1 MLKKAVA
8 ICTALLLCALCIT
21 ALAASEHCQLTL
33 LLALGETRIQGAEFT
48 LYRVGEKRLDH
59 GVVSFAALAPY
70 DAVCKSFDGLTASQ
84 NQQYARRF
92 EQMAAGQPGDA
103 QAATN
108 AAGEAR
114 FTNLEEGVYLVLQ
127 TDAKGAAQAFKPCQA
142 VLIALPATDP
152 VSGEWKNELLIEPK
166 VETTPTPVP
175 TPTPTAT
182 PTPTPTPTATP
193 TATPTPDVTA
203 TPDVTP
209 TATPTSTPYQGAT
222 PTPAPTETPTP
233 VPTDTPTPT
242 ETPTPTP
249 VPTEEPTPTPT
260 PKPTPVPT
268 PIPGKEIDV
277 SVRKVWQDNRD
288 SAGIRPQAITI
299 KLYRKLTT
307 DAEYPER
314 ELVSVA
320 ISGQGDEWRF
330 TFRNM
335 PRFTESGEEYEYMVR
350 EEAVTGYSTI
360 YQNNAIVNVRETPVP
375 GTSPSP
381 KPRTTPIP
389 NVTPRPDNPTALVY
403 VDGEWIYLDDYGI
416 PLGILPQTG
425 DESDLLLYACV
436 GMLMLASA
444 AAMGLM
450 LYRRRKEA

>member
-182 PTPTPTPTATP
+182 PTPTPIATP
-193 TATPTPDVTA
+193 TA

-222 PTPAPTETPTP
+222 PTPAPTPKPTP

-288 SAGIRPQAITI
+288 AAGIRPQAITI

-389 NVTPRPDNPTALVY
+389 NVTPRPDNPTALIY
-403 VDGEWIYLDDYGI
+403 VDGEWIYLDDYGV

>member
-84 NQQYARRF
+84 NRQYARRF

-142 VLIALPATDP
+142 VLIALPVTDP
-152 VSGEWKNELLIEPK
+152 VSGEWKNELLIVPK

-182 PTPTPTPTATP
+182 PTPTPTAAP
-193 TATPTPDVTA
+193 TA
-203 TPDVTP
+203 TPDV
-209 TATPTSTPYQGAT
+209 TPTSTPYQGAT

-389 NVTPRPDNPTALVY
+389 NVTPRPDNPTALIY
-403 VDGEWIYLDDYGI
+403 VDGEWIYLDDYGV

>member
-166 VETTPTPVP
+166 VETTPTPVS

-193 TATPTPDVTA
+193 TATPDV
-203 TPDVTP
+203 
-209 TATPTSTPYQGAT
+209 TPTSTPYQGAT

-288 SAGIRPQAITI
+288 AAGIRPQAITI

-389 NVTPRPDNPTALVY
+389 NVTPRPDNPTALIY
-403 VDGEWIYLDDYGI
+403 VDGEWVYLDDYGV

>member
-182 PTPTPTPTATP
+182 P
-193 TATPTPDVTA
+193 
-203 TPDVTP
+203 DVTP

-222 PTPAPTETPTP
+222 PTPTPTPKPTP
-233 VPTDTPTPT
+233 VPTDTPMPT

-288 SAGIRPQAITI
+288 AAGIRPQAITI

-403 VDGEWIYLDDYGI
+403 VDGEWIYLDDYGV

-436 GMLMLASA
+436 GMLMLVSA

>member
-8 ICTALLLCALCIT
+8 ICTALLLCVLYIT

-33 LLALGETRIQGAEFT
+33 LLALSETRIQGAEFT

-84 NQQYARRF
+84 NRQYARRF

-103 QAATN
+103 QTATN

-142 VLIALPATDP
+142 VLIALPVTDP
-152 VSGEWKNELLIEPK
+152 VSGEWKNELLIKPK

-182 PTPTPTPTATP
+182 PTPTPTPTP
-193 TATPTPDVTA
+193 TAAPTA

-222 PTPAPTETPTP
+222 PTPALTE
-233 VPTDTPTPT
+233 
-242 ETPTPTP
+242 TPTP

-288 SAGIRPQAITI
+288 AAGIRPQAITI

-389 NVTPRPDNPTALVY
+389 NVTPRPDNPTALIY
-403 VDGEWIYLDDYGI
+403 VDGEWIYLDDYGV

>member
-84 NQQYARRF
+84 NRQYARRF

-166 VETTPTPVP
+166 VETTPTP
-175 TPTPTAT
+175 
-182 PTPTPTPTATP
+182 TPTPTATP
-193 TATPTPDVTA
+193 TATPDV
-203 TPDVTP
+203 
-209 TATPTSTPYQGAT
+209 TPTSTPYQGAT
-222 PTPAPTETPTP
+222 PTETPTP
-233 VPTDTPTPT
+233 VPTNTPTPT
-242 ETPTPTP
+242 ETPTPTL
-249 VPTEEPTPTPT
+249 VPTEEPTPTPTPKPTPTPT

-389 NVTPRPDNPTALVY
+389 NVTPRPDNPTALIY
-403 VDGEWIYLDDYGI
+403 VDGEWIYLDDYGV

>member
-175 TPTPTAT
+175 TPTP
-182 PTPTPTPTATP
+182 
-193 TATPTPDVTA
+193 TA

-403 VDGEWIYLDDYGI
+403 VDGEWIYLDDYGV

>member
-182 PTPTPTPTATP
+182 PTPTPTATP
-193 TATPTPDVTA
+193 TATPDV
-203 TPDVTP
+203 
-209 TATPTSTPYQGAT
+209 TPTSTPYQGAT

-288 SAGIRPQAITI
+288 AAGIRPQAITI

-389 NVTPRPDNPTALVY
+389 NVTPRPDNPTALIY
-403 VDGEWIYLDDYGI
+403 VDGEWIYLDDYGV

>member
-142 VLIALPATDP
+142 VLIALPAIDP
-152 VSGEWKNELLIEPK
+152 VSGDWKNELLIEPK

-182 PTPTPTPTATP
+182 PTPTPTATP
-193 TATPTPDVTA
+193 TA

-209 TATPTSTPYQGAT
+209 TSTPPYQGAT
-222 PTPAPTETPTP
+222 PTPAPTPKPTP

-288 SAGIRPQAITI
+288 AAGIRPQAITI

-389 NVTPRPDNPTALVY
+389 NVTPRPDNPTALIY
-403 VDGEWIYLDDYGI
+403 VDGEWIYLDDYGV

>member
-175 TPTPTAT
+175 TPTPTAM

-193 TATPTPDVTA
+193 TA

-222 PTPAPTETPTP
+222 PTPTPTPKPTP
-233 VPTDTPTPT
+233 VPTDTPMPT

-288 SAGIRPQAITI
+288 AAGIRPQAITI

-389 NVTPRPDNPTALVY
+389 NVTPRPDNPTALIY
-403 VDGEWIYLDDYGI
+403 VDGEWIYLDDYGV

>member
-182 PTPTPTPTATP
+182 P
-193 TATPTPDVTA
+193 
-203 TPDVTP
+203 DVTP

-222 PTPAPTETPTP
+222 PTP

-242 ETPTPTP
+242 ETPTPMP

-360 YQNNAIVNVRETPVP
+360 YQNNAIVNIRETPVP

-389 NVTPRPDNPTALVY
+389 NVTPRPDNPTALIY
-403 VDGEWIYLDDYGI
+403 VDGEWIYLDDYGV

>member
-209 TATPTSTPYQGAT
+209 TSTPYQGAT
-222 PTPAPTETPTP
+222 PTPA
-233 VPTDTPTPT
+233 
-242 ETPTPTP
+242 
-249 VPTEEPTPTPT
+249 PTEEPTPTPT

-288 SAGIRPQAITI
+288 AAGIRPQAITI

-389 NVTPRPDNPTALVY
+389 NVTPRPDNPTALIY
-403 VDGEWIYLDDYGI
+403 VDGEWIYLDDYGV

>member
-182 PTPTPTPTATP
+182 P
-193 TATPTPDVTA
+193 DV
-203 TPDVTP
+203 
-209 TATPTSTPYQGAT
+209 TPTSTPYQGAT
-222 PTPAPTETPTP
+222 PTPTR
-233 VPTDTPTPT
+233 
-242 ETPTPTP
+242 
-249 VPTEEPTPTPT
+249 T

-389 NVTPRPDNPTALVY
+389 NVTPRPDNPTALIY
-403 VDGEWIYLDDYGI
+403 VDGEWIYLDDYGV

>member
-182 PTPTPTPTATP
+182 PTPTPT
-193 TATPTPDVTA
+193 
-203 TPDVTP
+203 
-209 TATPTSTPYQGAT
+209 ATPTSTPYQGAT
-222 PTPAPTETPTP
+222 PTPTRTPKPTP

-330 TFRNM
+330 IFRNM

-389 NVTPRPDNPTALVY
+389 NVTPRPDNPTALIY
-403 VDGEWIYLDDYGI
+403 VDGEWIYLDDYGV

>member
-193 TATPTPDVTA
+193 TATP
-203 TPDVTP
+203 DVTP

-233 VPTDTPTPT
+233 TPTA
-242 ETPTPTP
+242 TPTPTP

-389 NVTPRPDNPTALVY
+389 NVTPRPDNPTALIY
-403 VDGEWIYLDDYGI
+403 VDGEWIYLDDYGV

>member
-182 PTPTPTPTATP
+182 P
-193 TATPTPDVTA
+193 
-203 TPDVTP
+203 DVTP

-222 PTPAPTETPTP
+222 
-233 VPTDTPTPT
+233 
-242 ETPTPTP
+242 
-249 VPTEEPTPTPT
+249 PTPTPT

-288 SAGIRPQAITI
+288 AAGIRPQAITI

-403 VDGEWIYLDDYGI
+403 VDGEWIYLDDYGV

-436 GMLMLASA
+436 GMLMLVSA

>member
-8 ICTALLLCALCIT
+8 ICTALLLCVLYIT

-84 NQQYARRF
+84 NRQYARRF

-103 QAATN
+103 QTATN

-142 VLIALPATDP
+142 VLIALPVTDP
-152 VSGEWKNELLIEPK
+152 VSGEWKNELLIKPK

-175 TPTPTAT
+175 TPTPTV
-182 PTPTPTPTATP
+182 TPTPTPTATP
-193 TATPTPDVTA
+193 TATPT
-203 TPDVTP
+203 
-209 TATPTSTPYQGAT
+209 STPYQGA
-222 PTPAPTETPTP
+222 
-233 VPTDTPTPT
+233 
-242 ETPTPTP
+242 TPTP

-288 SAGIRPQAITI
+288 AAGIRPQAITI

-335 PRFTESGEEYEYMVR
+335 PRFTESSEEYEYMVR

-403 VDGEWIYLDDYGI
+403 VDGEWIYLDDYGV

>member
-127 TDAKGAAQAFKPCQA
+127 TDAKGAAQAFKPCQT

-182 PTPTPTPTATP
+182 P
-193 TATPTPDVTA
+193 
-203 TPDVTP
+203 DVTP

-222 PTPAPTETPTP
+222 PTPTPTPKPTP
-233 VPTDTPTPT
+233 VPTDTPMPT

-288 SAGIRPQAITI
+288 AAGIRPQAITI

-389 NVTPRPDNPTALVY
+389 NVTPRPDNPTALIY
-403 VDGEWIYLDDYGI
+403 VDGEWIYLDDYGV

>member
-182 PTPTPTPTATP
+182 PTPTPT
-193 TATPTPDVTA
+193 
-203 TPDVTP
+203 
-209 TATPTSTPYQGAT
+209 ATPTSTPYQGAT
-222 PTPAPTETPTP
+222 LTPAPTKTPTP
-233 VPTDTPTPT
+233 VPTDTPMPT

-389 NVTPRPDNPTALVY
+389 NVTPRPDNPTALIY
-403 VDGEWIYLDDYGI
+403 VDGEWIYLDDYGV

>member
-8 ICTALLLCALCIT
+8 ICTALLFCALCIT

-84 NQQYARRF
+84 NRQYARRF

-152 VSGEWKNELLIEPK
+152 VSGDWKNELLIEPK

-182 PTPTPTPTATP
+182 PT
-193 TATPTPDVTA
+193 
-203 TPDVTP
+203 
-209 TATPTSTPYQGAT
+209 STPYQGAT
-222 PTPAPTETPTP
+222 
-233 VPTDTPTPT
+233 
-242 ETPTPTP
+242 
-249 VPTEEPTPTPT
+249 PTPTPT

-288 SAGIRPQAITI
+288 AAGIRPQAITI

-389 NVTPRPDNPTALVY
+389 NVTPRPDNPTALIY
-403 VDGEWIYLDDYGI
+403 VDGEWIYLDDYGV

>member
-152 VSGEWKNELLIEPK
+152 VSGDWKNELLIEPK

-182 PTPTPTPTATP
+182 PTPTPTATP
-193 TATPTPDVTA
+193 TATPDV
-203 TPDVTP
+203 
-209 TATPTSTPYQGAT
+209 TPTSTPYQGAT

-233 VPTDTPTPT
+233 VPT

-360 YQNNAIVNVRETPVP
+360 YQNNAIVNVCETPVP

-389 NVTPRPDNPTALVY
+389 NVTPRPDNPTALIY
-403 VDGEWIYLDDYGI
+403 VDGEWIYLDDYGV

>member
-166 VETTPTPVP
+166 AETTPTPVP
-175 TPTPTAT
+175 TPTP
-182 PTPTPTPTATP
+182 
-193 TATPTPDVTA
+193 TA

-222 PTPAPTETPTP
+222 LTPAPTKTPTP
-233 VPTDTPTPT
+233 VLTDTPTPT

-288 SAGIRPQAITI
+288 AAGIRPQAITI

-389 NVTPRPDNPTALVY
+389 NVTPRPDNPTALIY
-403 VDGEWIYLDDYGI
+403 VDGEWIYLDDYGV

>member
-182 PTPTPTPTATP
+182 PTPTPTATP
-193 TATPTPDVTA
+193 TA

-222 PTPAPTETPTP
+222 PTPAPTPKPTP

-268 PIPGKEIDV
+268 PISGKEIDV

-360 YQNNAIVNVRETPVP
+360 YQNNAIVNIRETPVP

-389 NVTPRPDNPTALVY
+389 NVTPRPDNPTALIY
-403 VDGEWIYLDDYGI
+403 VDGEWIYLDDYGV

>member
-114 FTNLEEGVYLVLQ
+114 FTNLEEGVYLVVQ

-182 PTPTPTPTATP
+182 PTPTPTATP

-222 PTPAPTETPTP
+222 PTPAPTATPTP
-233 VPTDTPTPT
+233 VPT

-403 VDGEWIYLDDYGI
+403 VDGEWIYLDDYGV

>member
-84 NQQYARRF
+84 NRQYARRF

-166 VETTPTPVP
+166 VETTPTP
-175 TPTPTAT
+175 
-182 PTPTPTPTATP
+182 TPTPTATP
-193 TATPTPDVTA
+193 TATPDV
-203 TPDVTP
+203 
-209 TATPTSTPYQGAT
+209 TPTSTPYQGAT

-233 VPTDTPTPT
+233 VPTNTPTPN
-242 ETPTPTP
+242 ETPTPTL
-249 VPTEEPTPTPT
+249 VPTEEPTPTPTPKPTPTPT

-389 NVTPRPDNPTALVY
+389 NVTPRPDNPTALIY
-403 VDGEWIYLDDYGI
+403 VDGEWIYLDDYGV

>member
-182 PTPTPTPTATP
+182 PTPTPTATP
-193 TATPTPDVTA
+193 TATPDV
-203 TPDVTP
+203 
-209 TATPTSTPYQGAT
+209 TPTSTPYQGAT
-222 PTPAPTETPTP
+222 PTPAPTKTPTP
-233 VPTDTPTPT
+233 VPTDTPMPT

-288 SAGIRPQAITI
+288 AAGIRPQAITI

-389 NVTPRPDNPTALVY
+389 NVTPRPDNPTALIY
-403 VDGEWIYLDDYGI
+403 VDGEWIYLDDYGV

>member
-92 EQMAAGQPGDA
+92 EQMAAGRPGDA

-222 PTPAPTETPTP
+222 PTPAPTATPTP
-233 VPTDTPTPT
+233 VPT

-403 VDGEWIYLDDYGI
+403 VDGEWIYLDDYGV

>member
-175 TPTPTAT
+175 TPTPTAM

-193 TATPTPDVTA
+193 TA

-222 PTPAPTETPTP
+222 PTPTPTPKPTP
-233 VPTDTPTPT
+233 VPTDTPMPT

-288 SAGIRPQAITI
+288 AAGIRPQAITI

-403 VDGEWIYLDDYGI
+403 VDGEWIYLDDYGV

>member
-182 PTPTPTPTATP
+182 P
-193 TATPTPDVTA
+193 
-203 TPDVTP
+203 DVTP
-209 TATPTSTPYQGAT
+209 TATPTSTPYQGA
-222 PTPAPTETPTP
+222 TPTP

-268 PIPGKEIDV
+268 PIPAKEIDV

-389 NVTPRPDNPTALVY
+389 NVTPRPDNPTALIY
-403 VDGEWIYLDDYGI
+403 VDGEWIYLDDYGV

>member
-182 PTPTPTPTATP
+182 PTPTPIATP
-193 TATPTPDVTA
+193 TA

-222 PTPAPTETPTP
+222 PTPA
-233 VPTDTPTPT
+233 
-242 ETPTPTP
+242 
-249 VPTEEPTPTPT
+249 PT

-288 SAGIRPQAITI
+288 AAGIRPQAITI

-389 NVTPRPDNPTALVY
+389 NVTPRPDNPTALIY
-403 VDGEWIYLDDYGI
+403 VDGEWIYLDDYGV

>member
-175 TPTPTAT
+175 TPTPTV
-182 PTPTPTPTATP
+182 TPTPTPTATP
-193 TATPTPDVTA
+193 TA

-222 PTPAPTETPTP
+222 PTKTPTP

-288 SAGIRPQAITI
+288 AAGIRPQAITI

-360 YQNNAIVNVRETPVP
+360 YQNNAIVNIRETPVP

-389 NVTPRPDNPTALVY
+389 NVTPRPDNPTALIY
-403 VDGEWIYLDDYGI
+403 VDGEWIYLDDYGV

>member
-175 TPTPTAT
+175 TPTPTAM

-193 TATPTPDVTA
+193 TA

-222 PTPAPTETPTP
+222 
-233 VPTDTPTPT
+233 
-242 ETPTPTP
+242 
-249 VPTEEPTPTPT
+249 PTPTPT

-288 SAGIRPQAITI
+288 AAGIRPQAITI

-389 NVTPRPDNPTALVY
+389 NVTPRPDNPTALIY
-403 VDGEWIYLDDYGI
+403 VDGEWIYLDDYGV

>member
-84 NQQYARRF
+84 NQQYDRRF

-175 TPTPTAT
+175 TPTPTAM

-193 TATPTPDVTA
+193 TA

-222 PTPAPTETPTP
+222 PTPTPTPKPTP

-242 ETPTPTP
+242 ETPT
-249 VPTEEPTPTPT
+249 PTPTPT

-288 SAGIRPQAITI
+288 AAGIRPQAITI

-389 NVTPRPDNPTALVY
+389 NVTPRPDNPTALIY
-403 VDGEWIYLDDYGI
+403 VDGEWIYLDDYGV

>member
-48 LYRVGEKRLDH
+48 LYRVGEKRLEH

-84 NQQYARRF
+84 NRQYARRF

-103 QAATN
+103 QATTN

-209 TATPTSTPYQGAT
+209 TSTPYQGAT
-222 PTPAPTETPTP
+222 PTPAPTGTPTP

-242 ETPTPTP
+242 ATPTPTP

-288 SAGIRPQAITI
+288 AAGIRPQAITI

>member
-1 MLKKAVA
+1 MLKKAAA

-48 LYRVGEKRLDH
+48 LYRVGEKRLEH

-84 NQQYARRF
+84 NRQYARRF

-193 TATPTPDVTA
+193 TATPTP
-203 TPDVTP
+203 
-209 TATPTSTPYQGAT
+209 
-222 PTPAPTETPTP
+222 
-233 VPTDTPTPT
+233 
-242 ETPTPTP
+242 TP

-288 SAGIRPQAITI
+288 AAGIRPQAITI

>member
-182 PTPTPTPTATP
+182 PTPTPTATP
-193 TATPTPDVTA
+193 TATPDV
-203 TPDVTP
+203 
-209 TATPTSTPYQGAT
+209 TPTSTPYQGAT

-233 VPTDTPTPT
+233 VPT

-389 NVTPRPDNPTALVY
+389 NVTPRPDNPTALIY
-403 VDGEWIYLDDYGI
+403 VDGEWIYLDDYGV

>member
-182 PTPTPTPTATP
+182 P
-193 TATPTPDVTA
+193 DV
-203 TPDVTP
+203 
-209 TATPTSTPYQGAT
+209 TPTSTPYQGAT

-389 NVTPRPDNPTALVY
+389 NVTPRPDNPTALIY
-403 VDGEWIYLDDYGI
+403 VDGEWIYLDDYGV

>member
-182 PTPTPTPTATP
+182 PTPTPTPTAAP

-209 TATPTSTPYQGAT
+209 TATPTSTPHQGAT

-233 VPTDTPTPT
+233 VPT